1 MSRSS
6 IRRVLV
12 AAVAGAAAV
21 AALTLVGTGTAS
33 AAEPTAVL
41 STAATSQPAAPVVDT
56 GGVPGEFDVFD
67 ASDFEGGFAD
77 LTNSTIPDLTPLN
90 LNDKISSAVN
100 NSNTKM
106 CLFTDANFKG
116 QRIEF
121 PPHTQIQQFPVNL
134 DNAVSSVK
142 PC

>member
-12 AAVAGAAAV
+12 AAVAGATAV

-33 AAEPTAVL
+33 AAEPTAAMFSAV
-41 STAATSQPAAPVVDT
+41 TAQSASGLVAA
-56 GGVPGEFDVFD
+56 GVPGEFGIFD
-67 ASDFEGGFAD
+67 ASDFQAGFSD
-77 LTNSTIPDLTPLN
+77 LTNSTLADLTPLN

-100 NSNTKM
+100 NSDTKM

-121 PPHTQIQQFPVNL
+121 PPHTQIRQFPVNL

>member
-1 MSRSS
+1 MSRNSV
-6 IRRVLV
+6 RRVLV
-12 AAVAGAAAV
+12 AAIAGAAAV

-33 AAEPTAVL
+33 AAEPTAAVFT
-41 STAATSQPAAPVVDT
+41 SAAAQPGSAAVVAS
-56 GGVPGEFDVFD
+56 GVPGEFDVFD
-67 ASDFEGGFAD
+67 ASGFDGGFAD
-77 LTNSTIPDLTPLN
+77 LSNSTIPDLTPLN